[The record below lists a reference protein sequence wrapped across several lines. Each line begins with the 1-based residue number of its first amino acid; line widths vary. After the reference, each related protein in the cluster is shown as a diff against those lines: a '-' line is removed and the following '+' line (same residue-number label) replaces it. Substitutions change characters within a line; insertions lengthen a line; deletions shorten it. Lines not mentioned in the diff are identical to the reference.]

1 MASGASWK
9 PSGVSATVEPGCSLL
24 KEVVVLLVLPMDL
37 RKAVLKIGVSE
48 LEVKA
53 RLEASEEDLLARL

>member
-1 MASGASWK
+1 
-9 PSGVSATVEPGCSLL
+9 
-24 KEVVVLLVLPMDL
+24 MDL